1 MDARPRFG
9 VENAFQEPTK
19 AVGSSDATMLLSLQ
33 GAKAP
38 LLFSQP
44 SSLHDTHVT
53 MRRVFVPSVA
63 ALILAAA
70 VLLALPAP
78 SAAECARFCAQ
89 IPPEELETAELT
101 RCDTC
106 GDDLEYDGSP
116 CAAPPCCAAWCEWV
130 PLRVQALVSRCE
142 DCSIADEEEESR
154 SRGCLKPSW
163 CNFIPTRV
171 QELVGPCATSC

>member
-1 MDARPRFG
+1 MEKDAFR
-9 VENAFQEPTK
+9 AL
-19 AVGSSDATMLLSLQ
+19 VGSSDATTLAVPRGES
-33 GAKAP
+33 AP
-38 LLFSQP
+38 FCRLA
-44 SSLHDTHVT
+44 SLHDTHDTHDT
-53 MRRVFVPSVA
+53 MRRIFVPSVA

-70 VLLALPAP
+70 VLLALPVP

-116 CAAPPCCAAWCEWV
+116 CVDPPCCAGWCEWV
-130 PLRVQALVSRCE
+130 PLKVQPLVSRCE
-142 DCSIADEEEESR
+142 DCPIPDEEEESR

-163 CNFIPTRV
+163 CGFIPRNV
-171 QELVGPCATSC
+171 QELVGPCSTRC